1 MPDGRRGKG
10 LHQLVVPR
18 RFPRVGVHV
27 AAEGVLVPFRPRVRV
42 PVEIEMDLRGRTEVD
57 GASQDRDVPSDESQR
72 QPRSGLR
79 DQLRGPIAGGDH
91 DPFARERFSSAQLET
106 GHMPG
111 SRGEARHRLSGEDLR
126 PVHRRR
132 GREAMCRCNRVRIPR
147 GRIVHHRR
155 IVGHLELR
163 FHGLR
168 IGRRKPLD
176 PDSLRAEQ
184 VEQGVEGRHVPC
196 AGAGQ
201 EPGRTK
207 VAREPRFLLEPLE
220 GREALPRESN
230 ADPGFVVLPDE
241 GAAVPCRPRGDMV
254 LLEED
259 DVVVAPPNAL
269 RIALNDA
276 VPPSIA
282 DVPTRILVS
291 GGSLQGYASMDEK
304 SVPQMETDEEKQISA
319 ALLDRDVVLILGG
332 LGGEL
337 GGWGMGL
344 VGRVARI
351 LGDTTLA
358 LATIPFG
365 LEGPIRRGLAEAQFR
380 LLQRRVDGVVTF
392 GNDPLLQVAKDLPMS
407 KAFAALSAIMARPAS
422 NLPAALG
429 RADVAPLRKTLA
441 RVKDWRYGMGVG
453 REKHRCFVA
462 VEEAYASPW
471 FTPVPEEIRHAIV
484 LMSVLE
490 AGTDEG
496 QLLHG

>member
-1 MPDGRRGKG
+1 MW
-10 LHQLVVPR
+10 QLGTGEER
-18 RFPRVGVHV
+18 ARV
-27 AAEGVLVPFRPRVRV
+27 A
-42 PVEIEMDLRGRTEVD
+42 
-57 GASQDRDVPSDESQR
+57 
-72 QPRSGLR
+72 
-79 DQLRGPIAGGDH
+79 
-91 DPFARERFSSAQLET
+91 
-106 GHMPG
+106 
-111 SRGEARHRLSGEDLR
+111 
-126 PVHRRR
+126 
-132 GREAMCRCNRVRIPR
+132 
-147 GRIVHHRR
+147 
-155 IVGHLELR
+155 IVGC
-163 FHGLR
+163 G
-168 IGRRKPLD
+168 
-176 PDSLRAEQ
+176 
-184 VEQGVEGRHVPC
+184 
-196 AGAGQ
+196 GAGC
-201 EPGRTK
+201 
-207 VAREPRFLLEPLE
+207 
-220 GREALPRESN
+220 N
-230 ADPGFVVLPDE
+230 VL
-241 GAAVPCRPRGDMV
+241 RR
-254 LLEED
+254 
-259 DVVVAPPNAL
+259 VVAPPNAL

-282 DVPTRILVS
+282 DVPTRILVP
-291 GGSLQGYASMDEK
+291 GASLQGYASMDEK

-337 GGWGMGL
+337 GGCGMGL

-441 RVKDWRYGMGVG
+441 HVKDWRYGMGVG

-496 QLLHG
+496 EILHEVQRRSPQAEVAWASLPHPPGDERTIVQIFAGL

>member
-1 MPDGRRGKG
+1 MW
-10 LHQLVVPR
+10 QLGTGEER
-18 RFPRVGVHV
+18 ARV
-27 AAEGVLVPFRPRVRV
+27 A
-42 PVEIEMDLRGRTEVD
+42 
-57 GASQDRDVPSDESQR
+57 
-72 QPRSGLR
+72 
-79 DQLRGPIAGGDH
+79 
-91 DPFARERFSSAQLET
+91 
-106 GHMPG
+106 
-111 SRGEARHRLSGEDLR
+111 
-126 PVHRRR
+126 
-132 GREAMCRCNRVRIPR
+132 
-147 GRIVHHRR
+147 
-155 IVGHLELR
+155 IVGC
-163 FHGLR
+163 G
-168 IGRRKPLD
+168 G
-176 PDSLRAEQ
+176 
-184 VEQGVEGRHVPC
+184 
-196 AGAGQ
+196 AGA
-201 EPGRTK
+201 
-207 VAREPRFLLEPLE
+207 
-220 GREALPRESN
+220 N
-230 ADPGFVVLPDE
+230 VL
-241 GAAVPCRPRGDMV
+241 RR
-254 LLEED
+254 
-259 DVVVAPPNAL
+259 VVAPPNAL

-291 GGSLQGYASMDEK
+291 GASLEGYASMDEK

-392 GNDPLLQVAKDLPMS
+392 GKDPLLQVAKDLPMS

-453 REKHRCFVA
+453 REKYRCFVA

-496 QLLHG
+496 EILHEVQRRSPQAEVAWASLPHPPGDERTIVQIFAGL